1 MRLVICDSQRIFAE
15 ALAAALGKRG
25 YEVLAVTTTV
35 AGGLAAVDAGR
46 PDVCLVDLQF
56 GDEPGGLEAARAIRQ
71 RHQGT
76 RVLVLSGVTDPE
88 TLPEVMGGGVAGFIR
103 KDQSVNQIAAAL
115 EAIAAGGNVLD
126 PALLRTRA
134 RRRARLQSRDLL
146 EDLSPRE
153 KEIVARIV
161 RGQSTRQMSFAMNI
175 TVGTVR
181 TYVKNVLAKLGAHSR
196 LQLAALASRN
206 GFLIDEAPDADVL
219 VPAGDPAMWSGR
231 ASLAQHG

>member
-1 MRLVICDSQRIFAE
+1 MRLVICDSQRIFA
-15 ALAAALGKRG
+15 
-25 YEVLAVTTTV
+25 EVLAVTTTV

-115 EAIAAGGNVLD
+115 EAIAAGGNVLTRHCCG
-126 PALLRTRA
+126 PA
-134 RRRARLQSRDLL
+134 
-146 EDLSPRE
+146 P
-153 KEIVARIV
+153 
-161 RGQSTRQMSFAMNI
+161 
-175 TVGTVR
+175 
-181 TYVKNVLAKLGAHSR
+181 
-196 LQLAALASRN
+196 AAEP
-206 GFLIDEAPDADVL
+206 GF
-219 VPAGDPAMWSGR
+219 S
-231 ASLAQHG
+231 